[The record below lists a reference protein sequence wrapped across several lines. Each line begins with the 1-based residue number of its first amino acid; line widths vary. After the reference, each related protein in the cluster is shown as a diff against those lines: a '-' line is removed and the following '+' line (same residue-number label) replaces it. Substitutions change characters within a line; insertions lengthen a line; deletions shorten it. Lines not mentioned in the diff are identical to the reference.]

1 MDTNKN
7 KYKAVQYDH
16 FGHVDLLHI
25 VELPKPA
32 ANKGEILVK
41 VKTAGINPGETSIR
55 EGLLAKQFPSTFPSG
70 QGTDF
75 AGVVESVG
83 EGVADF
89 KSDDEVIGFSNNRNS
104 QAEYVVVKK
113 DQLVIKPSKVSWE
126 QAGGLFVAGT
136 TAYAAVRAVGLKEGD
151 TVIISG
157 AAGGVGS
164 LAVQIA
170 KKHGAKVIGIAS
182 EYNFEWLKKHGITPV
197 SYDGNIEEN
206 LKAALTGQKPDAFID
221 LSGKGYVE
229 LAIKLGIPVDKIN
242 TIIDFGAVEKY
253 KVKAEGSAAAST
265 AQVLGELAQMI
276 SGSDL
281 ELPVA
286 KTYPLSQVKDAYT
299 ELEKRH
305 THGKIVLKME

>member
-1 MDTNKN
+1 MEAN
-7 KYKAVQYDH
+7 KYKAVQYDQ
-16 FGHVDLLHI
+16 FGHVDVLKI
-25 VELPKPA
+25 VELTKA
-32 ANKGEILVK
+32 EANKGEVLVK
-41 VKTAGINPGETSIR
+41 VKAAGINPGETSIR
-55 EGLLAKQFPSTFPSG
+55 EGFLQKQFPSTFPSG
-70 QGTDF
+70 QGSDF

-83 EGVADF
+83 SDVANF
-89 KSDDEVIGFSNNRNS
+89 EAGDEVIGFSNNRNS
-104 QAEYVVVKK
+104 QAEYVLVKP
-113 DQLVIKPSKVSWE
+113 DQLVSKPSKISWE

-136 TAYAAVRAVGLKEGD
+136 TAYAAVRAVGLKEGQI
-151 TVIISG
+151 VIVSG

-182 EYNFEWLKKHGITPV
+182 EHNFEWLKKHGITPV

-206 LKAALTGQKPDAFID
+206 LKTALKGQKADAFID

-229 LAIKLGIPVDKIN
+229 LAIKLGIPNDRIN
-242 TIIDFGAVEKY
+242 TIIDFAAVEKY

-265 AQVLGELAQMI
+265 AEVLGEVAKMI
-276 SGSDL
+276 NDGDL
-281 ELPVA
+281 ELPIA

-305 THGKIVLKME
+305 THGKIVLIP